1 MSLFHEQLKDL
12 GFTDKQ
18 IDVYLYLLREVRASA
33 KQIYESLHLN
43 KVTAYKVLN
52 ELVNMEVVSVIY
64 GEDAKL
70 YICKPPDHLWNIIN
84 RKLEK
89 LKEQRK
95 LLKNAIPELVG
106 EYNKH
111 ASAKP
116 QIRFYEGKKG
126 LSAIRKNFLEAE
138 QKEICGV
145 FSGDD
150 VERVFSEAER
160 VAFSAQRKSL
170 GILSQSI
177 YTRSAGPYAAV
188 DDKAIF
194 ARTYYIRGEHF
205 PILSDISIYDN
216 KVAIASLREHLWGV
230 VIENHDIAE
239 TLRTV
244 FALAVE
250 GVRHLRVCKHETA
263 FGSVTQQRI
272 TKISSQHVSRIVPH
286 SFIKR

>member
-1 MSLFHEQLKDL
+1 MSLFHEQLKGLD
-12 GFTDKQ
+12 FTDKQ
-18 IDVYLYLLREVRASA
+18 IDIYLYLLREVRASA

-43 KVTAYKVLN
+43 KVTAYKVLD
-52 ELVNMEVVSVIY
+52 ELVEMDVIGVIH

-70 YICKPPDHLWNIIN
+70 YICKPPDHLWNVIN
-84 RKLEK
+84 RKLK
-89 LKEQRK
+89 TLNEQRK

-126 LSAIRKNFLEAE
+126 LSAIRKSFLDVA
-138 QKEICGV
+138 QKEICGI

-160 VAFSAQRKSL
+160 VLFSTERKAR

-177 YTRSAGPYAAV
+177 YTRSPGPYAAA
-188 DDKAIF
+188 DDQAIL
-194 ARTYYIRGEHF
+194 ARTHYIRGERF

-230 VIENHDIAE
+230 VIENHAIAK
-239 TLRTV
+239 TLRTL
-244 FALAVE
+244 FLLAVE
-250 GVRHLRVCKHETA
+250 GVQHLRRCQHQSSFSTA
-263 FGSVTQQRI
+263 ATQKSKVT
-272 TKISSQHVSRIVPH
+272 TKQV
-286 SFIKR
+286 